1 MNNTSL
7 ALVIA
12 TYISLLS
19 SSNVLGSSAEL
30 DNGNTFSSTQ
40 TINTTGNSS
49 HLDECI
55 VINFTASEFSSEFS
69 MVSTIKVTSSK
80 NHLNKSSH
88 ELTISSF

>member
-49 HLDECI
+49 HLDE
-55 VINFTASEFSSEFS
+55 
-69 MVSTIKVTSSK
+69 
-80 NHLNKSSH
+80 
-88 ELTISSF
+88 